1 MYIHLSVRVQVKFMS
16 RILCQY
22 FKINGSLCW
31 LFYYSLV
38 SSCVLVIVNMTGRDR
53 LPMRMRCESR
63 LKKGSKFSKE

>member
-1 MYIHLSVRVQVKFMS
+1 MLVVLILS
-16 RILCQY
+16 L
-22 FKINGSLCW
+22 
-31 LFYYSLV
+31 